1 MENTFFNH
9 LTSNYEMFF
18 APAGSCQM
26 DGIVSLYNYIMTYL
40 TAILCVVTT
49 ALIFIILI
57 HLHGERHLKQF
68 KKEENLEE
76 LLNWLKY
83 LQRWT
88 HSTVLELVWTIIPT
102 IILIAIAI
110 PSFILLYSLDEIV
123 DTQSVV
129 KIIGYQWYWKYE
141 YPVMDVSKDDVVTF
155 SYLSYMLPFDDLTN
169 EKNRRLLEVDAPLV
183 LPTNVNSK
191 LVITAKDV
199 LHSFA
204 VPALGLKMDA
214 VPGRL
219 NQITVHIFKSG
230 MFYGQC
236 SELCGVNHGFMP
248 IAVAAVDFNTFEH
261 FLAQCA
267 GVEAQNIEEIEK
279 IEEITTDETDQAVNE
294 TSQVAEEVTQVA
306 EEVTQVVEE
315 ATQVGE
321 ENSQVNTSTEDSKP
335 HPTTD
340 MIADWSRLPICIPC
354 LDDHVYEPYNSI
366 FLDLRELV
374 GKYGWTGTDEQ
385 VEFIRP
391 HVKNINAYV
400 INKSDARKDAI
411 ERGKDMTD
419 MLSIYCDYRFV
430 PTKCLDDRIK
440 WSEYPNPLKLLFED
454 MKTSPLFSV
463 PEDAVWEE
471 KK

>member
-279 IEEITTDETDQAVNE
+279 IEEITTDETDPSWVGVIIGAV
-294 TSQVAEEVTQVA
+294 TGYFFGSSLGAYLGTTYGA
-306 EEVTQVVEE
+306 DY
-315 ATQVGE
+315 G
-321 ENSQVNTSTEDSKP
+321 STLG
-335 HPTTD
+335 TN
-340 MIADWSRLPICIPC
+340 
-354 LDDHVYEPYNSI
+354 LDNKFGFTNQPVFGPLLSA
-366 FLDLRELV
+366 F
-374 GKYGWTGTDEQ
+374 
-385 VEFIRP
+385 F
-391 HVKNINAYV
+391 AYV
-400 INKSDARKDAI
+400 GFTYGASFGGWGGSFLATFI
-411 ERGKDMTD
+411 G
-419 MLSIYCDYRFV
+419 SIYDFANNIVTDPSLSCTIAYLYGSFFGSFFWG
-430 PTKCLDDRIK
+430 C
-440 WSEYPNPLKLLFED
+440 
-454 MKTSPLFSV
+454 
-463 PEDAVWEE
+463 VWF
-471 KK
+471 